1 MPLKNGD
8 VFADSVI
15 QRFPAAGETGDVYLV
30 QRPVQQVEASATVGD
45 WDIVLTALGNL
56 TAPQRRK
63 ALVDEMTALHQAG
76 QWNAVVAAGRALA
89 LIDPDNSDPDGIV
102 SDARAEIRETELADR
117 YAQAVSHLDQEQWQQ
132 TAGLLAAI
140 EHEQPGYR
148 DAAALLETAV
158 QKLRETADVT
168 QRVTPP
174 WPRPQTTPAAP
185 RTATPPD
192 FAAAQRRWQTSSWFV
207 AAVVVIFGTAL
218 VGGLGVWAVVQSS
231 NSSNTS
237 TSTSASTSTAT
248 TSAPSAFAP
257 ASGPN
262 ETIGDYI
269 NKNNI
274 QETVVTHGTPGTPKI
289 DLPIPLGWKGIPEG
303 VDAPYGGI
311 VYNAPSDPKDPPKI
325 IAVVT
330 KLTGYVDTDR
340 LLAVASGAVK
350 NWPGYIGGDGQR
362 STLSGYPAY
371 QIAGSYTK
379 NGVTRMVAQK
389 VVVIESK
396 TGVYVLQ
403 LNAEGPQAEANALN
417 DVTGVIDQETTITP

>member
-1 MPLKNGD
+1 M
-8 VFADSVI
+8 
-15 QRFPAAGETGDVYLV
+15 
-30 QRPVQQVEASATVGD
+30 
-45 WDIVLTALGNL
+45 
-56 TAPQRRK
+56 
-63 ALVDEMTALHQAG
+63 
-76 QWNAVVAAGRALA
+76 
-89 LIDPDNSDPDGIV
+89 
-102 SDARAEIRETELADR
+102 
-117 YAQAVSHLDQEQWQQ
+117 
-132 TAGLLAAI
+132 
-140 EHEQPGYR
+140 
-148 DAAALLETAV
+148 
-158 QKLRETADVT
+158 
-168 QRVTPP
+168 
-174 WPRPQTTPAAP
+174 
-185 RTATPPD
+185 
-192 FAAAQRRWQTSSWFV
+192 
-207 AAVVVIFGTAL
+207 IFGTAL